1 MEDPI
6 VHLVQWLNENPSHH
20 LGNVW
25 RIVSA
30 LQNHWREESTLCPE
44 EVRSLVGELTCYT
57 LQMPIPIPLNE
68 KRVFAR
74 AVRVEPEV
82 DIGYPN
88 VSRLSYIPTDG
99 KIVPAIGRMN
109 CAGQSMFYACLGT
122 DANSM
127 GAILSEARACPGEV
141 FNILFSE
148 TVSVKQKLHPYDDRL
163 HVTPIGMFDYI
174 RRGVPHP
181 FKLHEK
187 YVNTYTALKAAIC
200 VEGML
205 ALQLTDAFITET
217 LKHKETGQLY
227 SITSEIAADCLTPIE
242 VDGVIYPST
251 QFDGFPDVALKPG
264 SVDRKLMHHSCVSIK
279 VLESYGFG
287 IFKTQVIGQG
297 VIKGERIIWQRIE

>member
-1 MEDPI
+1 MENPI
-6 VHLVQWLNENPSHH
+6 ARLILWLNENPSHH

-25 RIVSA
+25 RIVSS
-30 LQNHWREESTLCPE
+30 LQGHWREEIALAPE

-68 KRVFAR
+68 KRLFAR

-88 VSRLSYIPTDG
+88 VPRLSYIPIGG
-99 KIVPAIGRMN
+99 KIIPAIGRMN
-109 CAGQSMFYACLGT
+109 RAGQSMFYACLGT

-148 TVSVKQKLHPYDDRL
+148 TVSVKQKLHPYDDDL

-174 RRGVPHP
+174 RRGIPHP
-181 FKLHEK
+181 FRLHDE
-187 YVNTYTALKAAIC
+187 YANTYNALRAATC

-205 ALQLTDAFITET
+205 ALQLTDAFITEA

-227 SITSEIAADCLTPIE
+227 SITSELAADCLIPEE

-251 QFDGFPDVALKPG
+251 QFDGFPDVALKPS
-264 SVDRKLMHHSCVSIK
+264 SVDRKLTPHSAVSIK

-287 IFKTQVIGQG
+287 IFKTQAIGQG
-297 VIKGERIIWQRIE
+297 GIQGDRIIWNRIE